1 MLPRTLLM
9 IMALALG
16 LTALRGVTAQS
27 TPVPGQAGCTVEPRA
42 DEEIAQIKATPVVAT
57 PAAATPRATRPADEQ
72 TIAELQRVVDMA
84 EACAAQG
91 DYNRLAALYSD
102 DAIQAG
108 VLDAAEQPIEPG
120 TPPATPSASPPPGKY
135 GPPHVSDAWWI
146 DEIHVIAEI
155 ERGPSIREQRFVRE
169 DDRWLIDSN
178 EVVTGEVVE
187 DIGTPNEAAALP
199 VEVLQSIVDLIATET
214 GAEVQ
219 TVTITAVEPV
229 NWPDTFLGCPVEGSF
244 AAQVITPGYRV
255 MVEYQGKSY
264 EVHTD
269 TKGHAVTC

>member
-16 LTALRGVTAQS
+16 LIALRGVIAQS
-27 TPVPGQAGCTVEPRA
+27 TPVPGQAGCTVEPRT
-42 DEEIAQIKATPVVAT
+42 DEEIAQVKATPVAVT
-57 PAAATPRATRPADEQ
+57 PAAATPRATKPADEQ
-72 TIAELQRVVDMA
+72 TIAELQRVIDMA
-84 EACAAQG
+84 EACAAKG

-102 DAIQAG
+102 SAIQTG
-108 VLDAAEQPIEPG
+108 VLDAAEQPIQPG
-120 TPPATPSASPPPGKY
+120 TPPATPGASPPPGKY
-135 GPPHVSDAWWI
+135 GPPVVSDAWWI
-146 DEIHVIAEI
+146 DDTHVIAEI

-199 VEVLQSIVDLIATET
+199 LPVLQSIVDLIANET
-214 GAEVQ
+214 GEEVQ

-255 MVEYQGKSY
+255 MVEYKGKSY

-269 TKGHAVTC
+269 MKGHAVTC

>member
-9 IMALALG
+9 ITALALG
-16 LTALRGVTAQS
+16 LMALRGVTAQS
-27 TPVPGQAGCTVEPRA
+27 TPVPGQAGCTVEPRT
-42 DEEIAQIKATPVVAT
+42 DEEIAQVKATPV
-57 PAAATPRATRPADEQ
+57 AATPPAATPGATRPADAQ

-102 DAIQAG
+102 YAIQTG

-120 TPPATPSASPPPGKY
+120 TPSATPSSSPPPGKY
-135 GPPHVSDAWWI
+135 GPPVVSDAHWI
-146 DEIHVIAEI
+146 DEAHVIAEI
-155 ERGPSIREQRFVRE
+155 ERGPSIREQRFVQE
-169 DDRWLIDSN
+169 DNRWLIDSN
-178 EVVTGEVVE
+178 EVITGEVVE
-187 DIGTPNEAAALP
+187 DSSTPNEAAALP
-199 VEVLQSIVDLIATET
+199 VEVLQSIIDLIASET
-214 GAEVQ
+214 GEPVQ
-219 TVTITAVEPV
+219 TVTITSVEPV

-255 MVEYQGKSY
+255 MVEYEGKSY

-269 TKGHAVTC
+269 MQGHAVTC